1 MSFLSRDVADNH
13 SQGWRVCCWS
23 LFALLSGCA
32 HQPDLPSEALASADT
47 LEHSKSLLAT
57 RQDSWPQSSWWQRY
71 HDNQLD
77 QLIREALH
85 HAPSL
90 AIAQARL
97 RSAEGMA
104 RQAGA
109 SEMPQLS
116 VSGDVT
122 RQRVSYNY
130 SSLPPH
136 GWNTFGSGMA
146 NFSYEFDFW
155 GKNRATVEAA
165 RSTLAASEAEQA
177 DAERVLVSALMQSY
191 VELARLYA
199 NRDTA
204 AEALKIRSET
214 VSLFQQR
221 YNNGLETLGSVR
233 QVESLK
239 ASAEQELLGVEETIV
254 LQSHAIAALLG
265 KGPDRGLTLQRPTL
279 AMTSVFG
286 LPDSA
291 GIDLLGH
298 RPDVTAARWRVEAAA
313 QQVGVAETLFYPNVS
328 LSAFFGNQSMGLDKL
343 LESGSQTAGVGGALY
358 LPIFTGGKLE
368 GQLDSARGRYQEAVA
383 QYNQTLTQ
391 AMQQVADAVTSQD
404 ALKAR
409 LIQSRTAVDAAED
422 AYRIANNRYKG
433 GLSTYLDVL
442 SAEAALLQSRQV
454 LVNMQARALSIDV
467 SLVHALG
474 AGYSVAHS

>member
-57 RQDSWPQSSWWQRY
+57 RQDSWPQSNWWQRY

-239 ASAEQELLGVEETIV
+239 ASAEQELLG
-254 LQSHAIAALLG
+254 
-265 KGPDRGLTLQRPTL
+265 
-279 AMTSVFG
+279 
-286 LPDSA
+286 
-291 GIDLLGH
+291 H

-313 QQVGVAETLFYPNVS
+313 QEVGVAETLFYPNVS

-474 AGYSVAHS
+474 TGYSVAHS